1 MPPHPSRF
9 HEAARQKLRAAIA
22 AAGGVEVFAIGQV
35 DARGLVV
42 DLEIHCRGSKDAVP
56 ALRSRPRPG
65 EVVIHNHPSG
75 VLEASGADM
84 HLAHLYGE
92 DGIGV
97 VITDNEVRGALWVVE
112 PQAHTVET
120 IDGAEI
126 SAFFEERLPGAIA
139 GHEARQGQIDMAMAV
154 NAAFNEEHI
163 AVLEAG
169 TGTGKSLAYLLP
181 AVLWAT
187 RNQAK
192 IAVATYTL
200 TLQAQLASD
209 DLPILHKAGLD
220 FEFAV
225 IKGRSYYVCRRKL
238 AEAIAAL
245 ERDERDETDEREAH
259 APRRPDSEEA
269 AAAHTLRRIAAW
281 AEGVRFGSRSDLA
294 FPVHEDVWD
303 QVASDHDQTL
313 RARCPYFATCFYYEA
328 RRKAARAHVV
338 VANHHLLLADLV
350 VKRETGGD
358 GILPRFDRLVLDEGH
373 HLEDAATSLF
383 QEQVSARGILRTT
396 APLVG
401 TKRRP
406 GSLARIRRRFLGPKG
421 PLDPTLQAA
430 ALRDVDALL
439 PRIEALRADVR
450 GWLEQLAADALPSPP
465 RPVRITQDTTRT
477 SDWAHLIAPTLQEL
491 AGGLS
496 GVADALARL
505 EGRLDGL
512 PPDAVKASPQPLFD
526 VARARRRLDEQAQVC
541 RKLLAAADPLDGPP
555 QVRWIEPARGR
566 QKVPTST
573 LKVAPVE
580 VGPLLAD
587 RVFAPL
593 KATVMSSATLTVGKR
608 FDHFLGRVGLRWPPP
623 DAHPTEAAAPPPWHT
638 AVLPSPFDYSQ
649 QAILGLPRDLPHPND
664 DGFVARAAQVVN
676 QAIEAVDGGV
686 FVLCTSHRLVGQLHA
701 AARRAHGSRWP
712 LFRQGEMGRDR
723 LLQRFRSSGNG
734 VLFGTDSFWEGVS
747 VRGRALRL
755 VIIPRLPFRVP
766 TEPVQQA
773 RMERLEA
780 MGQDPFRGYAL
791 PQAVLRFRQGFGR
804 LIRSRSDRGAVM
816 LLDRRVHQQWYGRV
830 FLASLPPLR
839 RVVGPSSRVIDA
851 LREAA
856 AAHAEPKGHEREV

>member
-9 HEAARQKLRAAIA
+9 HDAARQKLRAAIA
-22 AAGGVEVFAIGQV
+22 AAGGIEVFAIGQV
-35 DARGLVV
+35 DAKGLVV

-75 VLEASGADM
+75 VLQASGPDM
-84 HLAHLYGE
+84 QLAHLYGE

-97 VITDNEVRGALWVVE
+97 VITDNEVDGALWVVE

-120 IDGAEI
+120 IDDAEI
-126 SAFFEERLPGAIA
+126 RAFFEERLPGAIA
-139 GHEARQGQIDMAMAV
+139 GHESRQGQIDMALAV

-209 DLPILHKAGLD
+209 DLPILHKAGLE

-225 IKGRSYYVCRRKL
+225 IKGRGNYVCRRKL
-238 AEAIAAL
+238 AEAIGALDAEQSDEGEAA
-245 ERDERDETDEREAH
+245 TIT
-259 APRRPDSEEA
+259 RPDSEEA
-269 AAAHTLRRIAAW
+269 AAAHTLRRIASW

-294 FPVHEDVWD
+294 FPVHEEVWD

-396 APLVG
+396 AALIG
-401 TKRRP
+401 SKRRP
-406 GSLARIRRRFLGPKG
+406 GALARIRTRFLGPDS
-421 PLDPTLQAA
+421 PLPRSLQAT
-430 ALRDVDALL
+430 ALRDIDALL
-439 PRIEALRADVR
+439 PRVEGLRTDVR

-465 RPVRITQDTTRT
+465 RPVRITRDTTRT
-477 SDWAHLIAPTLQEL
+477 PDWAHLIAPTLQEL

-505 EGRLDGL
+505 EGHLDAL
-512 PPDAVKASPQPLFD
+512 PPDAVKAAPQPFFD

-541 RKLLAAADPLDGPP
+541 RKLLAAADPLEGPP

-566 QKVPTST
+566 QKVATST
-573 LKVAPVE
+573 LKAAPVE

-593 KATVMSSATLTVGKR
+593 KATVLSSATLTVGKR
-608 FDHFLGRVGLRWPPP
+608 FDHFLGRVGLHWPPP
-623 DAHPTEAAAPPPWHT
+623 DAHPTEAAAPPPWRT
-638 AVLPSPFDYSQ
+638 AVHPSPFDYNK

-664 DGFVARAAQVVN
+664 SGFVTRAAEVVN
-676 QAIEAVDGGV
+676 QAIDAVDGGV

-701 AARRAHGSRWP
+701 AARRTHGSRWP

-723 LLQRFRSSGNG
+723 LLRRFRDSGSG

-773 RMERLEA
+773 RMERIEA
-780 MGQDPFRGYAL
+780 MGQDPFRGYSL

-839 RVVGPSSRVIDA
+839 RVVGPSTRVIAA
-851 LREAA
+851 LRDAA
-856 AAHAEPKGHEREV
+856 SADTLSRHQD